1 MHGNFG
7 HLGCTLYCV
16 LSIALGLKHVKC
28 IVRCNLCRIL
38 QDAWRTGALIVARK
52 VEQLEDMRHVR
63 LQHRES
69 VCV

>member
-1 MHGNFG
+1 MTG
-7 HLGCTLYCV
+7 V
-16 LSIALGLKHVKC
+16 LSDY
-28 IVRCNLCRIL
+28 NLCRIL
-38 QDAWRTGALIVARK
+38 QDAWRTGALVVARK